1 MNQPE
6 RANQNAQKGPGSKR
20 AAALLLALLLTL
32 TLAGCGNKTGDS
44 APTAATQSSTA
55 QTVDHSAHAQDSA
68 AHAEHLAAEAEEHA
82 AHAAEHADHAA
93 PTADHAAA
101 ADHADHADHDAHA
114 GHDHADHEVLTAAP
128 LPGTSIYHLATDF
141 TDHHQRA
148 LALPDLRGAPSVF
161 VMFYGDCTTACPM
174 LVRSAEQIEAALPDD
189 LRADTQFV
197 MVSFDTERDT
207 PQNLLAYAQ
216 DKGLD
221 KDNWHWLVGTPL
233 QTRQLATLLGVQ
245 YRDAGNGVFAH
256 SNLVTVVDPDGV
268 PSARLEGI
276 TVDLE
281 PAIDAILAAG
291 NAIN

>member
-6 RANQNAQKGPGSKR
+6 RTQTNEQKRTGPKR
-20 AAALLLALLLTL
+20 VAALLLALLVTV
-32 TLAGCGNKTGDS
+32 TLAGCGNKTDDGAS
-44 APTAATQSSTA
+44 TAATQSSASQTA
-55 QTVDHSAHAQDSA
+55 DHSAHAQDDA
-68 AHAEHLAAEAEEHA
+68 AHTEHLAADAEEHA
-82 AHAAEHADHAA
+82 AHADHASHDHADHSEQ
-93 PTADHAAA
+93 
-101 ADHADHADHDAHA
+101 ADHADHADHA
-114 GHDHADHEVLTAAP
+114 GHDHADHEALSAAP

-141 TDHHQRA
+141 TDHHERA

-161 VMFYGDCTTACPM
+161 VMFYGDCTTACPL
-174 LVRSAEQIEAALPDD
+174 LVRSAEQIEAALPEG
-189 LRADTQFV
+189 LREETQFV

-207 PQNLLAYAQ
+207 PQNLLTYAQ

-221 KDNWHWLVGTPL
+221 KDNWHWLVGSPL

-276 TVDLE
+276 VVELE

-291 NAIN
+291 TVTN

>member
-1 MNQPE
+1 
-6 RANQNAQKGPGSKR
+6 
-20 AAALLLALLLTL
+20 LLALLVTL
-32 TLAGCGNKTGDS
+32 VLAGCGAKPEQA
-44 APTAATQSSTA
+44 APQAATQSSA
-55 QTVDHSAHAQDSA
+55 ALAVDHSAHTQIA
-68 AHAEHLAAEAEEHA
+68 AAAAEPLTANAEAAEHA
-82 AHAAEHADHAA
+82 AHGEAAGD
-93 PTADHAAA
+93 
-101 ADHADHADHDAHA
+101 ADHADAAEHGNHSDHT
-114 GHDHADHEVLTAAP
+114 DHEALSAAP

-141 TDHHQRA
+141 VDHHERA

-161 VMFYGDCTTACPM
+161 VMFYGDCTTACPL
-174 LVRSAEQIEAALPDD
+174 LVRSAEQIEAALPDG
-189 LRADTQFV
+189 LREETQFV

-207 PQNLLAYAQ
+207 PQNLLAYAR

-233 QTRQLATLLGVQ
+233 QTRQLAALLGVQ

-276 TVDLE
+276 VVELE

-291 NAIN
+291 NVAN

>member
-1 MNQPE
+1 M
-6 RANQNAQKGPGSKR
+6 
-20 AAALLLALLLTL
+20 TL
-32 TLAGCGNKTGDS
+32 VLAGCGAKQGQA
-44 APTAATQSSTA
+44 APQAATQATTQSSVA
-55 QTVDHSAHAQDSA
+55 QAVDHSAHTQAAAAAAEQPT
-68 AHAEHLAAEAEEHA
+68 AHAEAAEHA
-82 AHAAEHADHAA
+82 AHGEAAGEPDHAAATEHADHS
-93 PTADHAAA
+93 
-101 ADHADHADHDAHA
+101 
-114 GHDHADHEVLTAAP
+114 DHEALSAAP

-141 TDHHQRA
+141 VDHHERA

-161 VMFYGDCTTACPM
+161 VMFYGDCTTACPL
-174 LVRSAEQIEAALPDD
+174 LVRSAEQIEAALPEG
-189 LRADTQFV
+189 LREETQFV

-207 PQNLLAYAQ
+207 PQNLLTYAQ

-233 QTRQLATLLGVQ
+233 QTRQLAALLGVQ

-276 TVDLE
+276 VVELA

-291 NAIN
+291 HVVN